1 MKIGMDKPLGGLR
14 ITDSEEIS
22 GPDYR
27 KDNEKK
33 LYRMRTQFLVVR
45 GYE

>member
-1 MKIGMDKPLGGLR
+1 MDKPLGGLR

-33 LYRMRTQFLVVR
+33 LYRMRT
-45 GYE
+45 